1 MRCRSTLRLLG
12 ATALA
17 FTILNQSNP
26 NFHIGHFGLAHL
38 NQEWQLQGDHVEA
51 KARSSG
57 RARGGSFTRKSSPS
71 RNSSPSNGPSFSAPS
86 STRSNSGPIIIHS
99 SSPYHSTPSSGSALT
114 WFWILL
120 GLGIAAVIVVLVYRS
135 FQATKAQPTRAKELQ
150 NNIVTLTQLQI
161 ALLAQAK
168 QLQTDLTEL
177 TLNANTETSEGLTE
191 LLREAVLALLRSP
204 ENWSHV
210 RVMSQTM
217 KTREEAAQ
225 RFEQLSVA
233 ERSKVAAETLVNVGG
248 HVRQQAVAVD
258 RDGDGEAEPA
268 AYIVVT
274 LLIGTEDDQPL
285 LKTIHSTEELTAA
298 LKRLASIS
306 PDYLLIFELLWNPQ
320 NAQDSLSRDEL
331 LAEYPDLIQLG

>member
-1 MRCRSTLRLLG
+1 MRHRSTLRLLG

-26 NFHIGHFGLAHL
+26 NFHTGHFGLGHF
-38 NQEWQLQGDHVEA
+38 NQAWQLQGDHVEA

-99 SSPYHSTPSSGSALT
+99 SSPYHSTTSSSSDLT

-135 FQATKAQPTRAKELQ
+135 FQATKAQPARAKELQ

-177 TLNANTETSEGLTE
+177 ALNANTETSAGLTE
-191 LLREAVLALLRSP
+191 LLREVVLALLRSP

-210 RVMSQTM
+210 RVMSQTV

-225 RFEQLSVA
+225 RFEQLSIA

-258 RDGDGEAEPA
+258 RDGEAEPS

-285 LKTIHSTEELTAA
+285 LKTIHSTEELTTA
-298 LKRLASIS
+298 LKQLASIS

-331 LAEYPDLIQLG
+331 LVEYPDLIQLG